1 MINSNS
7 ITQIGFTSYSFKK
20 LTKSG
25 NKCLE
30 EKYCQNYIYEI
41 CFFNCLHRNLNQTYG
56 CLPNVNNN
64 LQLDFQYHYVS
75 RGYRTCNNFIVINLT
90 IEMSFATKCN
100 DICLTEWDSI
110 YYNARVTA
118 VKPLNR
124 NNLTVVQLFPVKFQH
139 FFIHWK
145 FWYGFKSTYL

>member
-1 MINSNS
+1 MNDEGFMINSNS

-100 DICLTEWDSI
+100 DICLTE
-110 YYNARVTA
+110 
-118 VKPLNR
+118 
-124 NNLTVVQLFPVKFQH
+124 
-139 FFIHWK
+139 
-145 FWYGFKSTYL
+145 